1 MGKLRQLALFHRYDL
16 LFWCFAITLI
26 PKLSFASDDFYKDRW
41 RIESAVQKTYENG
54 TKTVEIR
61 ARKGITVNGAYREYA
76 GRANIVPYSQNVG
89 KTMFRRIFTSRGNL
103 ALLGV
108 IAVSAA
114 LKSDG
119 FIIDEVDGKIYYPK
133 QTSDTQYSL
142 DTINW
147 FNSPYDACNFAYGSR
162 PDESTY
168 KTSPPQTFLCY
179 RYEDYLSSIYKDKR
193 LGTLPTKLEDGSL
206 DHADYIY
213 GSYVGGISDRVQWY
227 VFTSQTKESNPQPN
241 REVSEKD
248 LGDYMMGNLPNF
260 QRPTWVGVTDVFTP
274 VDDYELTNNPNYDV
288 ADKNIKED
296 SIDTSI
302 KPIPDNSGDSS
313 GNNGFSLPSFCD
325 WATPVCSFIDWF
337 KDDSTIPDDPTY
349 KVDELDK
356 STLPDGPQFSLNA
369 SCPPP
374 ASFSLDLGLVSKTI
388 DIPYTSL
395 CNFSTDARP
404 FVILAA
410 WFHAAF
416 IFAGL
421 FRS

>member
-1 MGKLRQLALFHRYDL
+1 MGKLRQLDLFHRYDL

-89 KTMFRRIFTSRGNL
+89 KTMFRRIFASRGNL

-142 DTINW
+142 DTVNW

-193 LGTLPTKLEDGSL
+193 LGTLPKKLEDGSL

-227 VFTSQTKESNPQPN
+227 VSTSQTKESNPQPN

-274 VDDYELTNNPNYDV
+274 VD
-288 ADKNIKED
+288 
-296 SIDTSI
+296 
-302 KPIPDNSGDSS
+302 
-313 GNNGFSLPSFCD
+313 
-325 WATPVCSFIDWF
+325 
-337 KDDSTIPDDPTY
+337 
-349 KVDELDK
+349 
-356 STLPDGPQFSLNA
+356 
-369 SCPPP
+369 
-374 ASFSLDLGLVSKTI
+374 
-388 DIPYTSL
+388 
-395 CNFSTDARP
+395 
-404 FVILAA
+404 
-410 WFHAAF
+410 
-416 IFAGL
+416 
-421 FRS
+421 